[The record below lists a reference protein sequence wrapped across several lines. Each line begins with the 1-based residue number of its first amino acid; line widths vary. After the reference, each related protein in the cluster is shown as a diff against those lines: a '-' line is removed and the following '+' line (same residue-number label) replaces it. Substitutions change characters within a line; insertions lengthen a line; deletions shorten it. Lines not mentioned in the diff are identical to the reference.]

1 MLRVMLFDRQ
11 GNAIGELPEAE
22 VFALKRTERVNG
34 EHSLK
39 ITTTKVLQQGWRVLT
54 CDERG
59 KWREHVVYGTD
70 AMHDSGDKPMGDYY
84 CVWSL
89 MPDLMG
95 TRISAMP
102 GTQTPV
108 AAAVALAA
116 ALSGTDRW
124 QVGTVTNTATGGAS
138 MYDTDGWTG
147 LSTLLSVW
155 GGEIDTTIEVGS
167 TGVTARK
174 VDLYAVQG
182 EQEPKRRFDFG
193 ADLKSVRRRVADG
206 PLYCRITPRGMGE
219 EVGEGFG
226 RKITIESVND
236 GKDWLEN
243 PAMVDLAK
251 LPDGNGGWEY
261 PTLEID
267 NPDCKTPADLLAW
280 ALTVLEQSTVPRVS
294 YDIDVMQLA
303 QEGVDMHGVSLG
315 DAVHV
320 VDRKFGEGVRIS
332 GRVLQTVTDML
343 DESDVQLTVG
353 SISQDLA
360 SLITSMETRL
370 GTVEG
375 TVEAIAGTGG
385 TDYYSNLIAN
395 LNAQINA
402 TGGYTYMTE
411 GQGYRTYD
419 TAVTDPLVGAEA
431 SKVVE
436 VKGGTIRIA
445 NTKTAQG
452 AWEWKTVFS
461 SGLVASE
468 VLSASNIITGALRVQ
483 DALGNAVFVADMD
496 AGTVQMAGDAIR
508 IGQRTL
514 GDAVNVVYGTFFR
527 DMHYDEARQYTVI
540 DNYGGNT
547 PQFVQTDDTVLK
559 LKWLEDTNSWP
570 SGSNWWFK
578 LNGTI
583 AAQNYGGRL
592 QIPAGFRVQRN
603 QLMILEIER
612 YDESDQTKWRWL
624 ATGVED
630 AAQSTDLSDRARF
643 ARDTSEIEINGGK
656 ITFNAGT
663 FVVNSDD
670 FQVDEDGVITATAG
684 TVGGMSLANDH
695 IYNDAVDLYGQ
706 GLDFLYDDEVVGSI
720 MPQYLEDAQHN
731 LVGSIMMKVPYSF
744 NLVSKLPGTSGNPT
758 PVILYEKDTSD
769 GNEAGSMRIKAD
781 VRFDGSATFEDGLT
795 AGVGIPKVNGGG
807 YFCALSFTNGLLTSI
822 EYY

>member
-11 GNAIGELPEAE
+11 GNALGELPEAE

-174 VDLYAVQG
+174 VDLYAAQG
-182 EQEPKRRFDFG
+182 EQDAKRRFDFG

-267 NPDCKTPADLLAW
+267 NPDCKTPAELLAW
-280 ALTVLEQSTVPRVS
+280 ALTVLETSTVPRVS

-320 VDRKFGEGVRIS
+320 VDRRFGDGVRIS

-353 SISQDLA
+353 SIAQDLA

-419 TAVTDPLVGAEA
+419 TAVTDPLIGAEA

-452 AWEWKTVFS
+452 AWEWKTVFT

-514 GDAVNVVYGTFFR
+514 AEATGTVYGTFESVVQPDTTRRYMVACAPFEPSDDTILKVKWLSNTTYNLTYAPAIWINGSRLPQNFGSNFR
-527 DMHYDEARQYTVI
+527 LPSELRLQKDKIIVMSVEHYDT
-540 DNYGGNT
+540 DNPTY
-547 PQFVQTDDTVLK
+547 
-559 LKWLEDTNSWP
+559 
-570 SGSNWWFK
+570 
-578 LNGTI
+578 
-583 AAQNYGGRL
+583 
-592 QIPAGFRVQRN
+592 
-603 QLMILEIER
+603 
-612 YDESDQTKWRWL
+612 WRWVV
-624 ATGVED
+624 TGVED
-630 AAQSTDLSDRARF
+630 EAASEANASRSMF

-656 ITFNAGT
+656 VTFNAGT

-670 FQVDEDGVITATAG
+670 FTVDEDGVITATAG

-720 MPQYLEDAQHN
+720 QPQYLEDAQHN

-744 NLVSKLPGTSGNPT
+744 NLVSKLPNDNGTPT

-769 GNEAGSMRIKAD
+769 NAAGVMRVKAD
-781 VRFDGSATFEDGLT
+781 VWFDGLTNFSDGLT

-807 YFCALSFTNGLLTSI
+807 YFCALTFKNGLLTDI